1 LAEEVFCFGHLKAAP
16 GLSLCVVQ
24 LALLGPL
31 EKKKIKKEGI
41 ESEIIGGLYL

>member
-1 LAEEVFCFGHLKAAP
+1 
-16 GLSLCVVQ
+16 LCVVQ